1 MVLGVGMGAMR
12 TTLIM
17 VRMIESSEGDE
28 DVSLFMGKVT
38 EQSLC

>member
-12 TTLIM
+12 MTLIM
-17 VRMIESSEGDE
+17 VRTIKSSEGDD
-28 DVSLFMGKVT
+28 DVSLFMVKVT